1 METNVCHWLIF
12 EAGTLHAYKSSNQSP
27 STSPLSA
34 FAVVAEAGS
43 GLRSVQE
50 SEDVMS
56 ELKLTNVLGY
66 VLAVSVTLPLTAFVV
81 TVVRNMF

>member
-1 METNVCHWLIF
+1 
-12 EAGTLHAYKSSNQSP
+12 
-27 STSPLSA
+27 
-34 FAVVAEAGS
+34 
-43 GLRSVQE
+43 
-50 SEDVMS
+50 MS